1 MRESHVA
8 DEGTY
13 AALALLR
20 ALGAHPGVRRLA
32 VNWYRIDRDPP
43 DGATVTRCHLDD
55 PEGWRALDPPLLDS
69 LIALCADRGE
79 TLAGI
84 EGCGVLPSDTLW
96 FGDALPENRGGR
108 SGWHRAALA
117 ATAAAD
123 VVFLAPDD
131 GLELPVFPIAAR
143 RDRRTVAL
151 DAELGDYLARGQAVV
166 CRQRRPSTTWPQAMR
181 ALRPRLA
188 ALPGTPAPAAVKLG
202 EHGFLLLAP
211 DRLARE
217 RLVAS
222 ARTLLARAAA
232 AGWAHLPMVV
242 HEGPGLTLAQA
253 SAHHHHAAHG
263 APPVE
268 AAIAHDPDL
277 DDDDRLLLI
286 DVYRRLR
293 RPPQS
298 PGA

>member
-32 VNWYRIDRDPP
+32 VNWYRIEHDPP
-43 DGATVTRCHLDD
+43 VLSTPARGHLDD
-55 PEGWRALDPPLLDS
+55 PDGWRALDPPLLDC
-69 LIALCADRGE
+69 LTTLCADRGGSI
-79 TLAGI
+79 AGL
-84 EGCGVLPSDTLW
+84 EGSGLLPPETLW
-96 FGDALPENRGGR
+96 FGDPLPEGRGGR
-108 SGWHRAALA
+108 PAWHRRALE

-143 RDRRTVAL
+143 RDRRTVAF
-151 DAELGDYLARGQAVV
+151 DAELGDYLGRGQAVV
-166 CRQRRPSTTWPQAMR
+166 CRQQRPSTTWPQAMR

-188 ALPGTPAPAAVKLG
+188 ILPGAPAAAAVKLG

-211 DRLARE
+211 GGPARE
-217 RLVAS
+217 RLVAA

-232 AGWAHLPMVV
+232 AGWTHLPMVV

-253 SAHHHHAAHG
+253 SAHHHPAHD
-263 APPVE
+263 APAVE
-268 AAIAHDPDL
+268 SAVAVDPDL

-286 DVYRRLR
+286 EIYRRLR
-293 RPPQS
+293 RPPPS
-298 PGA
+298 AGA

>member
-1 MRESHVA
+1 MRDSHVA
-8 DEGTY
+8 DEETY

-32 VNWYRIDRDPP
+32 VNWYRIEREPS
-43 DGATVTRCHLDD
+43 GGSTVTRRHLDD
-55 PEGWRALDPPLLDS
+55 PEGWRALDPPLLDG
-69 LIALCADRGE
+69 LITLCADRGRSL
-79 TLAGI
+79 TGI
-84 EGCGVLPSDTLW
+84 EDGGVLPPDTLW
-96 FGDALPENRGGR
+96 FGDAVPEGRVGR
-108 SGWHRAALA
+108 SGWHRAALD
-117 ATAAAD
+117 ATGAAD

-151 DAELGDYLARGQAVV
+151 DAEVGDYLARGQVVV

-188 ALPGTPAPAAVKLG
+188 ALPGAPAPAVVKLG
-202 EHGFLLLAP
+202 EHAFLLLAP
-211 DRLARE
+211 DRPVRE
-217 RLVAS
+217 RLLA
-222 ARTLLARAAA
+222 ATRMLLARTAE

-253 SAHHHHAAHG
+253 SAHHDVIHG
-263 APPVE
+263 APAVE

-293 RPPQS
+293 RPPQP